1 MNLDNI
7 LKTILLIGSDLPAY
21 KALFDQ
27 VLGAFS
33 ENEQEI
39 LKQTYA
45 EAIAA
50 ADKAHAAAQAL

>member
-1 MNLDNI
+1 MNLDTI
-7 LKTILLIGSDLPAY
+7 LKTILMIGSDLPAY

-27 VLGAFS
+27 VVGAFS
-33 ENEQEI
+33 EEDQEK

-50 ADKAHAAAQAL
+50 SDKAHAAAQSI